1 MKFCYYILITFGF
14 LFSNTFKGYVVD
26 IYKKPVSN
34 ANITINDATLFTDE
48 NGNFSHNYYGNEINL
63 NISHIGYENKKIDLK
78 NYNGEIFEIVLFK
91 TSLQLNN
98 VVVSSLRKDMF
109 IKDIPILT
117 HVITSNDIKNTA
129 YSNVKD
135 ILEMTLPN
143 VQNVMSS
150 HAGISNNRVKIQGL
164 DNRYLLFLVDGARVT
179 GEFAGNLDFNML
191 TLSDVDRIEVV
202 EGGMSSLYGSGAIGG
217 VVNVITKRHSAPY
230 WLNLSYLTEDPMIF
244 SKSLNFGFNFKNIYY
259 NFDYSGQ
266 NSDGYDL
273 TPITNSNY
281 TGPILKTLEEYQ
293 TQSFKHSIKYIARNK
308 SSLEFKIKNYSNEI
322 YQYRNY
328 LGMFNGFNIYQTFNN
343 GTPWFSDESF
353 GLILNQ
359 NLGDNSFKLSIN
371 SEEYRRTTHYF
382 NYGLEDCSNFDCNS
396 NNVVSNELTNTINKK
411 NNLLFQFNLKQNNN
425 DMILGYE
432 SNENNLSSY
441 NIYNPLTGDYNNDG
455 QCNVN
460 PDDCLSESI
469 FGAVDAVRNFDQK
482 AIFFG
487 NQTFLSENQTIYS
500 SARKI
505 FSENFEDEIIYSFAL
520 LSKNLT
526 DKKINMRFNF
536 SKGYKTPT
544 VKELFYN
551 FIGHDPP
558 VIGNPNLVPTS
569 NNSYSISLDKRDFNY
584 NASLEFF
591 YNDVKDL
598 IASTWALDE
607 NGDDILLYDNISS
620 IKFQGVNLHYEKIF
634 QNKSNFKVVYNH
646 TNPKSNSRSSQELV
660 SKNSLRMNLLTKTDL
675 KKLDISLSVKFS
687 GEKFVYLDDE
697 KIALEDYSMIDLIG
711 ILNLKNNIKIKFGWK
726 NLLDYSD
733 NRRLLDNDY
742 ESNILSSYDPGKRF
756 IFEINL
762 NLKGDSREN

>member
-1 MKFCYYILITFGF
+1 MKFRYYILITFGV
-14 LFSNTFKGYVVD
+14 LLSNTFKGHVVD
-26 IYKKPVSN
+26 IYKKPISN
-34 ANITINDATLFTDE
+34 ANITINDATLLTDE
-48 NGNFSHNYYGNEINL
+48 NGNFSHNYYGNEIHL
-63 NISHIGYENKKIDLK
+63 NISHIGYENKKINLK
-78 NYNGEIFEIVLFK
+78 NYNGDVLEIVLFE

-150 HAGISNNRVKIQGL
+150 HAGISNNQVKIQGL
-164 DNRYLLFLVDGARVT
+164 DNRYLLFMVDGTRVT

-217 VVNVITKRHSAPY
+217 IVNVITKRHTTPY
-230 WLNLSYLTEDPMIF
+230 WLNLSYLSEDPMIF
-244 SKSLNFGFNFKNIYY
+244 STSLNFGFNFKNLYY
-259 NFDYSGQ
+259 NFDFSGQ

-273 TPITNSNY
+273 TPISNSNY

-293 TQSFKHSIKYIARNK
+293 TESYKHSIKLHDEN
-308 SSLEFKIKNYSNEI
+308 SSFEFKIKNYSNEI

-328 LGMFNGFNIYQTFNN
+328 LGMFNGFNIYQTLNN

-353 GLILNQ
+353 GLIFNQ

-396 NNVVSNELTNTINKK
+396 DNVVSNELTNTINKK
-411 NNLLFQFNLKQNNN
+411 NNLLFQFNLKQKNN
-425 DMILGYE
+425 DIIFGFE
-432 SNENNLSSY
+432 SNDNNLSSY
-441 NIYNPLTGDYNNDG
+441 NIYNPSIGDYNNDG
-455 QCNVN
+455 QCNTF

-469 FGAVDAVRNFDQK
+469 FGALDDTK
-482 AIFFG
+482 AFKEQALYIG
-487 NQTFLSENQTIYS
+487 NQTSFSEDDILFTS
-500 SARKI
+500 LRKI
-505 FSENFEDEIIYSFAL
+505 FSNNYDDKIIYSIAL
-520 LSKNLT
+520 LTKNVT
-526 DKKINMRFNF
+526 SDKINVRLNY
-536 SKGYKTPT
+536 SSGYKTPT
-544 VKELFYN
+544 IKELYYN

-558 VIGNPNLVPTS
+558 VIGNPNLLPTS
-569 NNSYSISLDKRDFNY
+569 NNSFSISFDKRDFNY

-646 TNPKSNSRSSQELV
+646 TNPKSNSKSSQELI
-660 SKNSLRMNLLTKTDL
+660 SKNSIRMNLLTKTEL

-711 ILNLKNNIKIKFGWK
+711 ILNLKNDIKIKFGWK

-756 IFEINL
+756 VFEINL